1 MSTKVLFKTM
11 FPIIVLAVIILAA
24 QVGNSQS
31 ALDPAPEVPMEDRSI
46 AGPDYYERRKAELAA
61 NYFAGSDYIERNP
74 SNYYT
79 GSDYFERNE
88 LTFSAVAAPD
98 LAGSDWIERHPTVV
112 ISADYYAGSDF
123 IERRPSN
130 YYTGSDYFERNELV
144 FSAVAAP
151 DLAGSDWIER
161 HPALAKVDDYF
172 DGSDFIERHP
182 SNFEADLD
190 RSERHPWC
198 VC

>member
-88 LTFSAVAAPD
+88 LAFSAVAAPD
-98 LAGSDWIERHPTVV
+98 LAGSDWIERHPTV
-112 ISADYYAGSDF
+112 G
-123 IERRPSN
+123 N
-130 YYTGSDYFERNELV
+130 
-144 FSAVAAP
+144 
-151 DLAGSDWIER
+151 
-161 HPALAKVDDYF
+161 VDNYF